1 MRCFRNNSK
10 KKGIIIMKK
19 IVTIFLL
26 LAMVSSITA
35 CNNKTE
41 KSSSSCQSCEQVQTV
56 SPTKLTNKMTEN
68 ELQCVEKHELTLLD
82 EIKKPNADPNAEH
95 KVSIEFQTVDIEQWR
110 TSIED
115 NRAELSDEEYNSALE
130 HIKKAE
136 KAGGEYRVPN
146 IILVDGYI
154 LQLRV
159 PYEDPF
165 YDGGTVKFT
174 ITERNEKGELEAKTY
189 SFDTFEE
196 YLGFIQKNAEEL
208 LGYTAEQTEQT
219 IFYMKIANEA
229 LKTGNYETLPDG
241 SVDQKDSSL
250 HLWKIFQNY
259 RSEWEYD
266 REAVEAI
273 KDSIDEISIY
283 DDELGETFTV
293 HVTLPPDYDK
303 DKTYPVFFLTDGI
316 WRFGNC
322 PELRKC
328 MENGEAAPV
337 ILVSLYYSYDVTDP
351 DQEQRFVDLVLNRD
365 KLLDFIT
372 DNIMPYLC
380 ENYNI
385 DCGNSTLYGH
395 SDGGVFTHYA
405 LFNSDKYEN
414 QPFGH
419 YIIGSPAFW
428 GLYHCDN
435 KDDVLSDYNYF
446 DRNKTLNKTVFLCA
460 GSLEDPDYA
469 DHYREGDDTTLE
481 GVAKLKERLESH
493 DADLTYKLYES
504 HHYQFIPEM
513 LIEYLKE
520 TYPCN

>member
-1 MRCFRNNSK
+1 
-10 KKGIIIMKK
+10 
-19 IVTIFLL
+19 
-26 LAMVSSITA
+26 
-35 CNNKTE
+35 
-41 KSSSSCQSCEQVQTV
+41 
-56 SPTKLTNKMTEN
+56 MTEN

-159 PYEDPF
+159 PYEDSF

-174 ITERNEKGELEAKTY
+174 MTERNEKGELEAKTY

-208 LGYTAEQTEQT
+208 LGYTAEQTELT

-241 SVDQKDSSL
+241 SVDQNDSSL
-250 HLWKIFQNY
+250 HLGNIFQNY

-266 REAVEAI
+266 RGAVEAI

-328 MENGEAAPV
+328 MENGEAAPA
-337 ILVSLYYSYDVTDP
+337 ILVSIWYSYDTPYDSGYPRNIDFVT
-351 DQEQRFVDLVLNRD
+351 NRGMM
-365 KLLDFIT
+365 LDFIT
-372 DNIMPYLC
+372 DNLMPYLC

-385 DCGNSTLYGH
+385 DCANSSLYGH
-395 SDGGVFTHYA
+395 SDSGVFTHYA
-405 LFNSDKYEN
+405 VFNSDKYEN

-419 YIIGSPAFW
+419 YIIGSPALW
-428 GLYHCDN
+428 GLYNVNDYAHISN
-435 KDDVLSDYNYF
+435 DDVINDYGYF
-446 DRNKTLNKTVFLCA
+446 DRNQKLNKSVFLCA
-460 GSLEDPDYA
+460 GSQEDPDYA
-469 DHYREGDDTTLE
+469 DRYNGHDTTLE
-481 GVAKLKERLESH
+481 GVAKLKERLEAH

-504 HHYQFIPEM
+504 HHYQYIPEM
-513 LIEYLKE
+513 LVEYLKN

>member
-1 MRCFRNNSK
+1 
-10 KKGIIIMKK
+10 MKK

-35 CNNKTE
+35 CNNKSG

-68 ELQCVEKHELTLLD
+68 ELKCVEKHELTLLD
-82 EIKKPNADPNAEH
+82 EIKKPNADPNVEH
-95 KVSIEFQTVDIEQWR
+95 KVSIEFQTIDIEQWR

-115 NRAELSDEEYNSALE
+115 NRAEMSDEEYNSALE

-208 LGYTAEQTEQT
+208 LGYTAEQTELT

-241 SVDQKDSSL
+241 SVDPYDSSL
-250 HLWKIFQNY
+250 HLWNIFQNY

-293 HVTLPPDYDK
+293 HVTIPPDYDK

-328 MENGEAAPV
+328 
-337 ILVSLYYSYDVTDP
+337 
-351 DQEQRFVDLVLNRD
+351 
-365 KLLDFIT
+365 KLI
-372 DNIMPYLC
+372 
-380 ENYNI
+380 
-385 DCGNSTLYGH
+385 
-395 SDGGVFTHYA
+395 
-405 LFNSDKYEN
+405 
-414 QPFGH
+414 
-419 YIIGSPAFW
+419 
-428 GLYHCDN
+428 
-435 KDDVLSDYNYF
+435 
-446 DRNKTLNKTVFLCA
+446 
-460 GSLEDPDYA
+460 
-469 DHYREGDDTTLE
+469 
-481 GVAKLKERLESH
+481 
-493 DADLTYKLYES
+493 
-504 HHYQFIPEM
+504 
-513 LIEYLKE
+513 
-520 TYPCN
+520 